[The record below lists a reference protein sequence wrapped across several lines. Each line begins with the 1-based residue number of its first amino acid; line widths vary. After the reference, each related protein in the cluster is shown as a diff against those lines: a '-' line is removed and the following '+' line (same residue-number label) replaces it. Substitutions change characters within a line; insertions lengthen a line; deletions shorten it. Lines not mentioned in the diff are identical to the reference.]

1 MIWTMPSL
9 CHALKENRSSS
20 TKILLQ
26 GHVLVNPF
34 VDVQL
39 LPSSPRF
46 SEWREITSASASPTA
61 RQQQSQGQ
69 SLAGFNSLRAGKPT
83 LRAQLAGNFGTRSNS
98 QRGSGGHKRS
108 KEKRGAADS
117 PVTEQLQTQVNT
129 FFDLACL

>member
-1 MIWTMPSL
+1 MY
-9 CHALKENRSSS
+9 NS
-20 TKILLQ
+20 TYCSTIHLLTFITQ

-61 RQQQSQGQ
+61 RQQQQQQ

-98 QRGSGGHKRS
+98 QRGSGGGHKR
-108 KEKRGAADS
+108 KEKRAATDS
-117 PVTEQLQTQVNT
+117 PVTEQLQQQVNS
-129 FFDLACL
+129 

>member
-1 MIWTMPSL
+1 MLLLLDHSL
-9 CHALKENRSSS
+9 AESHMDIQSSEL
-20 TKILLQ
+20 TLQ

-61 RQQQSQGQ
+61 RQQQSQPQ

-98 QRGSGGHKRS
+98 QRGSGGHKR
-108 KEKRGAADS
+108 KDKRAATDS
-117 PVTEQLQTQVNT
+117 PVTEQLQQQVNI
-129 FFDLACL
+129 

>member
-1 MIWTMPSL
+1 M
-9 CHALKENRSSS
+9 
-20 TKILLQ
+20 
-26 GHVLVNPF
+26 NPF

-61 RQQQSQGQ
+61 RQQQSQPQ

-98 QRGSGGHKRS
+98 QRGSGGGHKRS
-108 KEKRGAADS
+108 KDKRGAADS
-117 PVTEQLQTQVNT
+117 PVTEQLQQQVNCT
-129 FFDLACL
+129 

>member
-1 MIWTMPSL
+1 ML
-9 CHALKENRSSS
+9 LYHALAVSHMEVQLSEL
-20 TKILLQ
+20 TLQ

-61 RQQQSQGQ
+61 RQQQQQ
-69 SLAGFNSLRAGKPT
+69 QQHSLAGFNSLRAGKPT

-98 QRGSGGHKRS
+98 QRGSGHKRG

-117 PVTEQLQTQVNT
+117 PVTEQLQQQVNSSICT
-129 FFDLACL
+129 RYSAKR